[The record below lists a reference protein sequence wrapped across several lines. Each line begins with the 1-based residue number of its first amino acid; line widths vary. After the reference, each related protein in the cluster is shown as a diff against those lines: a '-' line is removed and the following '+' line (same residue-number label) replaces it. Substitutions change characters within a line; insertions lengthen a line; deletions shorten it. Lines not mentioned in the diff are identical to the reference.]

1 MIENCWHNESL
12 YSSAKFP
19 VPTTVCSFEKKE
31 LVGWH
36 AVWPNKV
43 HFSADFADF
52 LTVALMRPAKMC
64 FVWQKIATFL
74 SQTRL
79 PNHLRKKL

>member
-1 MIENCWHNESL
+1 
-12 YSSAKFP
+12 
-19 VPTTVCSFEKKE
+19 
-31 LVGWH
+31 
-36 AVWPNKV
+36 
-43 HFSADFADF
+43 